1 MTTVVLFVGAAAV
14 AGALRFVLSHL
25 NRDHHH
31 IPIGTLIVNLVGAF
45 LLGWASTL
53 DPPTSTIVGTAGLGA
68 LTTVS
73 TLVHEIQER
82 WRSERYVA
90 VAVYA
95 TATLVG
101 GIAAAW
107 AGLALA

>member
-1 MTTVVLFVGAAAV
+1 MITVSLFVVSAGA

-31 IPIGTLIVNLVGAF
+31 IPVGTLLVNLGGAF
-45 LLGWASTL
+45 LLGWASTF
-53 DPPTSTIVGTAGLGA
+53 DSPASTVIGVAGLGA

-82 WRSERYVA
+82 WRSRRYLA

-95 TATLVG
+95 TVTLIG
-101 GIAAAW
+101 GIAAAG

>member
-1 MTTVVLFVGAAAV
+1 MITAALFVAAAAV

-31 IPIGTLIVNLVGAF
+31 IPVGTLLVNLGGAF

-53 DPPTSTIVGTAGLGA
+53 GSPASTVVGVAGLGA

-82 WRSERYVA
+82 WRDDRYLA

-95 TATLVG
+95 TVTLIG
-101 GIAAAW
+101 GIAAAG